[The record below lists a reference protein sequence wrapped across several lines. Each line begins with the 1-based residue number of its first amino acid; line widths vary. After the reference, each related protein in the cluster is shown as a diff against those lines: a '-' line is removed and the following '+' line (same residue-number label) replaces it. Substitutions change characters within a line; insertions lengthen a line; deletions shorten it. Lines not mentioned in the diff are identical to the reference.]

1 VEVTSVF
8 DKRTPKLLRRIADA
22 LRDWTYTDPLPTDDA
37 RCLGFILE
45 QSLVMH
51 LQRALPDVET
61 LLGGAIEYPNVAV
74 SGDGPRLAF
83 EVKASPR
90 TTQISNRVKSPE
102 SILRFYPR
110 FDGHWV
116 IALFYRFT
124 EDGVHLADLR
134 GCLLELWRYA
144 ATTFKDMS
152 AICALGSLD
161 QMLRQAPTER
171 AFLNEKEFL
180 QFCSHMASHPGTT
193 AQRNA
198 AAQEWLRRRRPRR
211 TGR

>member
-1 VEVTSVF
+1 MEVIRVF
-8 DKRTPKLLRRIADA
+8 DKQTPALVGRIADA
-22 LRDWTYTDPLPTDDA
+22 LSDWTYTSALPTDDA

-45 QSLVMH
+45 QALVMH
-51 LQRALPDVET
+51 VQSKLPDVEA

-74 SGDGPRLAF
+74 SGGGLRLAL

-90 TTQISNRVKSPE
+90 TKQISNRVKSPE

-110 FDGHWV
+110 YDGHWV
-116 IALFYRFT
+116 MALFYRFA
-124 EDGVHLADLR
+124 EDGIHLADLR
-134 GCLLELWRYA
+134 GCMLELWRYA

-161 QMLRQAPTER
+161 QMVREAPTER
-171 AFLNEKEFL
+171 AFRTEKEFL
-180 QFCSHMASHPGTT
+180 RFCSYMASHPGTT

-198 AAQEWLRRRRPRR
+198 ASQEWLRQRRPPKRDE
-211 TGR
+211 

>member
-1 VEVTSVF
+1 MEVTGVF
-8 DKRTPKLLRRIADA
+8 DNRTPRLVRRVADA
-22 LRDWTYTDPLPTDDA
+22 LGDWTYTAPLPTDDA

-45 QSLVMH
+45 QALVLH
-51 LQRALPDVET
+51 LRQALPDVDT
-61 LLGGAIEYPNVAV
+61 LLGGAIEYPNVAA
-74 SGDGPRLAF
+74 SGDGLRLAF

-90 TTQISNRVKSPE
+90 TAQISNRVKSPE

-110 FDGHWV
+110 YDGHWV
-116 IALFYRFT
+116 IALFYRFA

-134 GCLLELWRYA
+134 GCMLELWRYA

-161 QMLRQAPTER
+161 QMLRKVPTDR
-171 AFLNEKEFL
+171 AFESEKEFL

-198 AAQEWLRRRRPRR
+198 AAREWLRQRRPPNR
-211 TGR
+211 GK